1 MTSTDDTRV
10 QLTTTAAGVPAIPA
24 QRGPTAEGE
33 PVPSSEEERATA
45 PGGRPRHV
53 AQETARPVLEPAA
66 HDIARPG
73 PRPVDGSRAG
83 WILLTTAAAAAAWG
97 AGWVAGVSWAWRAM
111 TPRYLRW
118 THQRQGAALARAGS
132 PVRS

>member
-10 QLTTTAAGVPAIPA
+10 QLTTAAAGAPAIPSP
-24 QRGPTAEGE
+24 RGPTAEGE
-33 PVPSSEEERATA
+33 PAPSSEEERATA
-45 PGGRPRHV
+45 PEGRPRRV
-53 AQETARPVLEPAA
+53 AQETARPPLASAA
-66 HDIARPG
+66 PDIARPA

-97 AGWVAGVSWAWRAM
+97 AGWVAGALWGWRAM

-118 THQRQGAALARAGS
+118 NH
-132 PVRS
+132 